1 MGLNLISAVYIKQDQ
16 KKESWS
22 LLESL
27 AESSTFTGREKERG
41 REGRREEGKEGALR
55 HMYKASMHGKK
66 KIKSL
71 IKKSESIISKWE
83 KGQEGGN
90 HTNDGMPV
98 SYSSYSDAQNIT
110 HGQTWAHW
118 LALAAWN
125 PTEIPYGTSQLPN
138 PPFPY
143 LHQATHNLSHI
154 KHLLSPN
161 STPL

>member
-1 MGLNLISAVYIKQDQ
+1 
-16 KKESWS
+16 
-22 LLESL
+22 
-27 AESSTFTGREKERG
+27 
-41 REGRREEGKEGALR
+41 
-55 HMYKASMHGKK
+55 MYKASMHGKK

-110 HGQTWAHW
+110 HGQTVTHW